1 MQMSITLEYVE
12 IIKPLLPLAKR
23 AYGSR
28 NQETPAHEASRR
40 YTELL
45 VEYHEKG
52 GSLPKLAK
60 ALDVAYS
67 GLSRRVSMNSVD
79 ISKFRSKMRKT
90 EEEILES
97 AKRIRIAKNVGIGEY
112 HDQLAQEYMDGISLA
127 SIAKELGLS
136 SANPLYYGVQRS
148 IQRSR

>member
-1 MQMSITLEYVE
+1 MSITLEYVE

-67 GLSRRVSMNSVD
+67 GLSRRVSMSTID
-79 ISKFRSKMRKT
+79 ISK
-90 EEEILES
+90 LP
-97 AKRIRIAKNVGIGEY
+97 VW
-112 HDQLAQEYMDGISLA
+112 SL
-127 SIAKELGLS
+127 LDL
-136 SANPLYYGVQRS
+136 
-148 IQRSR
+148 

>member
-1 MQMSITLEYVE
+1 MSITLEYVE

-67 GLSRRVSMNSVD
+67 GLSRRVSMSTID

-97 AKRIRIAKNVGIGEY
+97 AKRIRTAKNIGIGEY

-127 SIAKELGLS
+127 SIAKVLGLS